1 MNVDRHA
8 SQDKNP
14 GTTVLVVDD
23 ETEPRQEM
31 ALLLASGGFN
41 VQQAADAQETED
53 RLADGQVGIV
63 VVDADMPNING
74 YQLCSRIRQT
84 HGTDLYLIL
93 RTTKDELFAR
103 ELNVD
108 DGADD
113 FLLEP
118 LSDTEILAR
127 VETGRK
133 MKQLQQKLIETNKSL
148 ALLETTDT
156 LTGACN
162 RKQTEAEIG
171 REIERSRRYGAPV
184 SVVLTDIDEF
194 RLLNDELGRAAGDR
208 ALEELARILK
218 LSTRTTDTVG
228 RYGGEEFALI
238 LPETSTDKALGAAEK
253 IRKVIEKTAIA
264 VGDKTINITV
274 GCGVVT
280 FENGNFDS
288 VDALMTAAGDAVAKA
303 KAGGRNRCEVCG

>member
-1 MNVDRHA
+1 M
-8 SQDKNP
+8 STGTLLSETKSP
-14 GTTVLVVDD
+14 GLSVLVVDD

-31 ALLLASGGFN
+31 ALLLASAGFD

-53 RLADGQVGIV
+53 CLAGGQIGIV
-63 VVDADMPNING
+63 VVDADMPHVNG

-93 RTTKDELFAR
+93 RTTKDELFSR

-118 LSDTEILAR
+118 LSDKEILAR

-133 MKQLQQKLIETNKSL
+133 MKQLQQKLIQTNKSL
-148 ALLETTDT
+148 ALLETTDP

-162 RKQTEAEIG
+162 KKQTESEIG
-171 REIERSRRYGAPV
+171 REVERSRRYGAPV
-184 SVVLTDIDEF
+184 SLVLLNIDRF
-194 RLLNDELGRAAGDR
+194 RLLNEELGRSAGDR

-228 RYGGEEFALI
+228 RSGGEEFVLI
-238 LPETSTDKALGAAEK
+238 LPETSTDRAVGAAEK
-253 IRKVIEKTAIA
+253 IRKVIEQTAVA
-264 VGDKTINITV
+264 VGDKTVNVTV
-274 GCGVVT
+274 SCGVVT
-280 FENGNFDS
+280 FANNNFAS
-288 VDALMTAAGDAVAKA
+288 VDDLMAAARETVAKA
-303 KAGGRNRCEVCG
+303 KAGGRNRSEVCG

>member
-1 MNVDRHA
+1 MNTGQPI
-8 SQDKNP
+8 SLEKSP

-23 ETEPRQEM
+23 ETERRQEM
-31 ALLLASGGFN
+31 ALLLTSAGFD

-53 RLADGQVGIV
+53 RLASGQVGIV

-93 RTTKDELFAR
+93 RTTKDELFSR

-118 LSDTEILAR
+118 LTDTEILAR

-133 MKQLQQKLIETNKSL
+133 MKELQRKLMETNKSL
-148 ALLETTDT
+148 ALLETTDS
-156 LTGACN
+156 LTGVCN
-162 RKQTEAEIG
+162 KKQTESEIG
-171 REIERSRRYGAPV
+171 RELERSRRYGAPV
-184 SVVLTDIDEF
+184 SLVLVDIDEF
-194 RLLNDELGRAAGDR
+194 RLLNDKLGRAAGDR

-218 LSTRTTDTVG
+218 LSTRATDTVG
-228 RYGGEEFALI
+228 RHGGEEFALI
-238 LPETSTDKALGAAEK
+238 LPETTKEGARALAERLRVLIEEQRVDIGSETISVTASIGVSTHPEDGARTEVLVEAADNALY
-253 IRKVIEKTAIA
+253 R
-264 VGDKTINITV
+264 
-274 GCGVVT
+274 
-280 FENGNFDS
+280 
-288 VDALMTAAGDAVAKA
+288 AKRE
-303 KAGGRNRCEVCG
+303 GRNRVIIA